1 MNIRETMN
9 RMLRQRED
17 GDETQKAPDALTLI
31 KNDHEEA
38 KALFARALDTN
49 TPAAQRR
56 SALAQVLDALT
67 IHTNM
72 EEAIFYPA
80 LRKAGGAEEKN
91 SVLEAV
97 EEHASA
103 KDLIAKIRA
112 LPPRDETLT
121 AKVTVLKELVEHHVE
136 EEESH
141 VFSEARAKLGS
152 KLDALGAEM
161 QRFKDRAK
169 RGENNGRTKTTTGKS
184 STRTSGTRKTAAKA
198 TGRKTTARKTAAKK
212 RTTTTAVRGR
222 KKTRR

>member
-1 MNIRETMN
+1 MNIRETMG
-9 RMLRQRED
+9 RMLRQRD
-17 GDETQKAPDALTLI
+17 DNHDENEKQAPDALTLI
-31 KNDHEEA
+31 KHDHEEA
-38 KALFARALDTN
+38 KALFARFLDSS
-49 TPAAQRR
+49 TPSAQRR
-56 SALAQVLDALT
+56 SALTQVLDALT

-72 EEAIFYPA
+72 EEQIFYPA
-80 LRKAGGAEEKN
+80 LRKAGGSEEKN

-121 AKVTVLKELVEHHVE
+121 AKVTVLKEMIEHHVE
-136 EEESH
+136 EEESQ
-141 VFSEARAKLGS
+141 VFSEARRVLGN

-169 RGENNGRTKTTTGKS
+169 RGENNARTKTTTRKS
-184 STRTSGTRKTAAKA
+184 SATVATRKTAA
-198 TGRKTTARKTAAKK
+198 RKTTTRKTAARKTAAKP
-212 RTTTTAVRGR
+212 ARGR